1 MKIQFLSLA
10 IRHWRRFAAFQAP
23 VPAPTVRRV
32 GGCQVTEWGP
42 K

>member
-1 MKIQFLSLA
+1 MKLLLSLA
-10 IRHWRRFAAFQAP
+10 IRHWRRYLGFQVP

-32 GGCQVTEWGP
+32 GSAQVTEWSA